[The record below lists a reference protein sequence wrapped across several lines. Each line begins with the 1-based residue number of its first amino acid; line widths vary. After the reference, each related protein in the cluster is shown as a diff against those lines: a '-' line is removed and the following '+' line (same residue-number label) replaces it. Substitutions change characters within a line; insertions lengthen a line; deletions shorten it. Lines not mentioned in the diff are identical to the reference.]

1 MKLFTDPMWDR
12 YFQPQGSG
20 ATFYSPGGPDGEV
33 PTSQTEIADIQQ
45 RGSVAKLRS
54 VAQGAG
60 EWSARLLPW
69 IARFDAFVEAP
80 KGASKD
86 AYDAKRAEVME
97 LQSAWGKEA
106 DVYQFWLD
114 DALLTLQAGAANLE
128 LLAARGEEAN
138 RKAAEHKAAAEA
150 ALALPDPEAA
160 ELHLS
165 AARQYLD
172 YAKAYTDAA
181 REYAPYWHAADD
193 AVRASQRTL
202 EQTKQAANRAVDRNN
217 ASAEKDWGGLML
229 LAAVIVAVGAVG
241 AGLASRR

>member
-1 MKLFTDPMWDR
+1 MKLFSDPMWDR

-69 IARFDAFVEAP
+69 IARFDAFVESSSSD
-80 KGASKD
+80 SKAVHD
-86 AYDAKRAEVME
+86 ANTAKLDLMTA
-97 LQSAWGKEA
+97 AWGKEA
-106 DVYQFWLD
+106 DIYQFWVD

-128 LLAARGEEAN
+128 MLAARGEEAN

-181 REYAPYWHAADD
+181 REYAPHWHAADD

-202 EQTKQAANRAVDRNN
+202 EQTKQAANRAVDRQNKN
-217 ASAEKDWGGLML
+217 AGQDWGGLML